1 MEVEFIFGSG
11 KNSAKSGSNP
21 EVLLAVQGF
30 LVAFLWEML
39 QMPFYVMDGMT
50 AWEVTKNCAFAS
62 LGDAGI
68 MVAAAWIADRLT
80 GGDLWQERLS
90 SLPVAI
96 FLGIG
101 LAVTAAIEWLALR
114 SEWGWSYAQTM
125 PTISGI
131 GLVPLAMWVIV
142 PLVSLGLARRMT

>member
-1 MEVEFIFGSG
+1 MEFIFGSG

>member
-1 MEVEFIFGSG
+1 MEVKVISGSG
-11 KNSAKSGSNP
+11 ENGEQAESHP
-21 EVLLAVQGF
+21 EVWLAVQGF

-50 AWEVTKNCAFAS
+50 ARAVTKSCALAS

-68 MVAAAWIADRLT
+68 MVGAAWIADRLT
-80 GGDLWQERLS
+80 GGGLWHERLS
-90 SLPVAI
+90 SLPAAI

-125 PTISGI
+125 PIIFGI
-131 GLVPLAMWVIV
+131 GVVPLAMWVVV
-142 PLVSLGLARRMT
+142 PLVSLGLARKMT